1 MSHPLD
7 ALFFPRT
14 IGVIGLSRRP
24 GTWGR
29 RVVDVLKSGGYE
41 GEIHAVE
48 PREPDEDLPTIDDLV
63 SEGHLLD
70 VLVVA
75 VPADSAVDVVER
87 ARRGGVRGVVLFTA
101 GFAENGDRGRELQER
116 LRAAAGDMPLLG
128 PNCLG
133 LVSRP
138 AAAHVTPSAYVERP
152 APPPGPLAVV
162 TQSGAM
168 GFVLAALLNQRGAAY
183 SYYASVGNEACLSL
197 TDVGSYLLE
206 RPDVRVLGLYV
217 EQVRD
222 PAALAGLGRRAAELG
237 KRVIVLKSGVSEA
250 GGRATLSHTA
260 AVAGD
265 PLHFRALCRD
275 SGIDMAE
282 DDETFADLMTAM
294 QRPVALPSRPR
305 FAVLSMSG
313 GAGAVIADR
322 LAALGAE
329 VPELGPSTRAAVEA
343 LELSGIAAS
352 DNPID
357 LGGQFYRNTESF
369 GELLK
374 ILDQDPALDGIIC
387 YFTFGDQYPEIFR
400 QLAVTVADLETPGW
414 LVWACPPDG
423 ALAGTPS
430 GVVHAS
436 IASLMRALPAVIR
449 APEPEPVDQGA
460 AAVARAAAARVA
472 SRLPL
477 GPGVVTEV
485 LASGIL
491 GELGVPYVE
500 SVGVDDAATVA
511 PAAVSPRPHVGRP
524 YVVKID
530 SPDAPHRARLGLV
543 RLEVPVEDLAD
554 VAATLLKRAAELG
567 LRDAQAVVQPQLA
580 HRGELAVGAVRDLH
594 YGPAVIVG
602 PGGDRAEDASATRHV
617 IRLPARPGAVHQVAA
632 MLATA
637 HPGLEPTSFAQ
648 VLSLVCE
655 LVTQAPRVAELDIN
669 PLLVS
674 LDGTPVAV
682 DSLIVLTADSA
693 QEPA

>member
-1 MSHPLD
+1 MSHLFD
-7 ALFFPRT
+7 ALFFPRRV
-14 IGVIGLSRRP
+14 GVIGLSRRP

-29 RVVDVLKSGGYE
+29 RVVDVLKAGGYE

-48 PREPDEDLPTIDDLV
+48 PREPDEDLPTIGDLV

-70 VLVVA
+70 LLVVA
-75 VPADSAVDVVER
+75 VPADSAVNVVER
-87 ARRGGVRGVVLFTA
+87 ARRGGVRAVVLFTA
-101 GFAENGDRGRELQER
+101 GFAEIGDQGRELQEQ

-138 AAAHVTPSAYVERP
+138 AAAQVTPSAYVERP
-152 APPPGPLAVV
+152 APPPGPLAIV

-197 TDVGSYLLE
+197 TDVGSYLVE

-222 PAALAGLGRRAAELG
+222 PAALAGLGRRAAQLG

-265 PLHFRALCRD
+265 PLHFGALCRD
-275 SGIDMAE
+275 SGIVMAE

-294 QRPVALPSRPR
+294 QRPVALPPRPR
-305 FAVLSMSG
+305 LAVLSMSG

-329 VPELGPSTRAAVEA
+329 VPELGPRTRAAVEA

-374 ILDQDPALDGIIC
+374 ILDQDSALDGIIC
-387 YFTFGDQYPEIFR
+387 YFTFGDQFPEVFQ
-400 QLAVTVADLETPGW
+400 QLALNVANLVTPAW

-423 ALAGTPS
+423 ALDGTPS

-449 APEPEPVDQGA
+449 SPEPEPVDE
-460 AAVARAAAARVA
+460 RAAAAVKAAAARGA

-500 SVGVDDAATVA
+500 SVDVDDAATRA
-511 PAAVSPRPHVGRP
+511 QAGASPRPHEGRP

-543 RLEVPVEDLAD
+543 RLEVPVDDLTD
-554 VAATLLKRAAELG
+554 VAAALLKRAAELG

-580 HRGELAVGAVRDLH
+580 HRGELSVGAVRDPH

-602 PGGDRAEDASATRHV
+602 PGGDRAEDAGAARHV
-617 IRLPARPGAVHQVAA
+617 IRLPARPGAVQEVAST
-632 MLATA
+632 LATE
-637 HPGLEPTSFAQ
+637 HPGLEPASFAE

-655 LVTQAPRVAELDIN
+655 FVAQAPTVAELDIN

-682 DSLIVLTADSA
+682 DSLLVLTADSA
-693 QEPA
+693 EDPA